1 MVKVAALRKTSP
13 LKEFDDYS
21 FEELYDMFQDMNKV
35 LGLTDQDEKG
45 NDIDVIVPGD
55 IPVEELKEKIAEA
68 IGYIRPAEDIFEEST
83 QEIINAYKRVKIREK
98 KEAGEEVEKDDIPE
112 EDRIDDI
119 VDKVKNAETLKALR
133 DIAKSY
139 RVFNEISLAANR
151 YKMKEDMRDDML
163 RALIPVEVPAPQ
175 LEETIT
181 PEPVEKVDVKQEP
194 APKKSK
200 KEVKEKPAPAP
211 SPEPEPE
218 KEVKKPA
225 KDSILPKKI
234 VTTKKPAPKK
244 EKEKP
249 AAREKYTRTRA
260 VAETILENMKANP
273 DDIIQLADDLFVRKG
288 GKANIRH
295 SRVQYNII
303 KQVLEI
309 FNIL

>member
-1 MVKVAALRKTSP
+1 MA
-13 LKEFDDYS
+13 
-21 FEELYDMFQDMNKV
+21 
-35 LGLTDQDEKG
+35 
-45 NDIDVIVPGD
+45 
-55 IPVEELKEKIAEA
+55 
-68 IGYIRPAEDIFEEST
+68 
-83 QEIINAYKRVKIREK
+83 K
-98 KEAGEEVEKDDIPE
+98 KKD
-112 EDRIDDI
+112 
-119 VDKVKNAETLKALR
+119 
-133 DIAKSY
+133 
-139 RVFNEISLAANR
+139 
-151 YKMKEDMRDDML
+151 
-163 RALIPVEVPAPQ
+163 
-175 LEETIT
+175 
-181 PEPVEKVDVKQEP
+181 
-194 APKKSK
+194 KKS
-200 KEVKEKPAPAP
+200 PTPAP